1 METRRRELRMTD
13 DAGLC
18 PDHRL
23 KHPVSTGIKRMTGL
37 TAAGETQCQR
47 SPCADALTTA
57 STPERIQKLQHPA
70 IALMQRSLSSPA
82 QPKINL
88 ALRGPALGL
97 LQQNSIIA
105 IPNRIGDGSKCC
117 WMGRSPG
124 EEIEHQQLPIP
135 PALGKTDQTA
145 KGRVIRPCIGP

>member
-23 KHPVSTGIKRMTGL
+23 KHPVSTGIKRMTRL
-37 TAAGETQCQR
+37 TAAGKTQCQR
-47 SPCADALTTA
+47 SPCAFALTTA

-70 IALMQRSLSSPA
+70 IALMQRPLRAPT

-97 LQQNSIIA
+97 LRKNSIIA
-105 IPNRIGDGSKCC
+105 IPNRIGDGSKCPG
-117 WMGRSPG
+117 MRRSPG
-124 EEIEHQQLPIP
+124 EEIEHQ
-135 PALGKTDQTA
+135 
-145 KGRVIRPCIGP
+145 